1 MAVNSR
7 GVGANRNPNK
17 RPEPFNRG
25 RKAPRKLEIVVLL
38 VV

>member
-1 MAVNSR
+1 MGSR
-7 GVGANRNPNK
+7 GIGADRDPDRRPGPSNRS
-17 RPEPFNRG
+17 